1 MNDREAWRAML
12 QFMGSQRVR
21 QDLVTEQQQGDKD
34 IFRYVKIQP
43 DQFFFF
49 KFFSNVAHLKN
60 LY

>member
-43 DQFFFF
+43 DSFFFF
-49 KFFSNVAHLKN
+49 
-60 LY
+60 